1 MNLKP
6 EGRLA
11 EITSRV
17 AFGVSVLDVGTDH
30 GYIPIYLAENGIAA
44 QIFASDVSTGPLE
57 TAKRNAEKR
66 GLSDKITFLL
76 ADGIPEAVAP
86 LVDTI
91 IIAGMGGETIT
102 GILERAPKTLKDGVF
117 FILQPQTKL
126 DALLNHLQFGEYN
139 SINLSEVTEGRR
151 KYTIV
156 TSRKGNVSLI
166 LEKK

>member
-30 GYIPIYLAENGIAA
+30 GYIPIYLAENGLATR
-44 QIFASDVSTGPLE
+44 IFASDVSVGPLE
-57 TAKRNAEKR
+57 TAKRNAERR

-76 ADGIPEAVAP
+76 ADGIPEEAAP

-126 DALLNHLQFGEYN
+126 DVLLSFLRNGDYCD
-139 SINLSEVTEGRR
+139 IKLSEVIEGRR
-151 KYTIV
+151 KYTIIMARRGV
-156 TSRKGNVSLI
+156 
-166 LEKK
+166 

>member
-30 GYIPIYLAENGIAA
+30 GYIPIYLAENGLATR
-44 QIFASDVSTGPLE
+44 IFASDVSVGPLE
-57 TAKRNAEKR
+57 TAKRNAERR

-76 ADGIPEAVAP
+76 ADGIPEAAAP

-126 DALLNHLQFGEYN
+126 DVLLSFLRNGDYCD
-139 SINLSEVTEGRR
+139 IKLSEVIEGRR
-151 KYTIV
+151 KYTIIMARRGV
-156 TSRKGNVSLI
+156 
-166 LEKK
+166 

>member
-30 GYIPIYLAENGIAA
+30 GYIPIYLAENGLATR
-44 QIFASDVSTGPLE
+44 IFASDVSVGPLE
-57 TAKRNAEKR
+57 TAKRNAERR

-76 ADGIPEAVAP
+76 ADGIPESAAP

-126 DALLNHLQFGEYN
+126 DVLLSFLRNGDYCD
-139 SINLSEVTEGRR
+139 IKLSEVIEGRR
-151 KYTIV
+151 KYTIITARRGV
-156 TSRKGNVSLI
+156 
-166 LEKK
+166 